1 MRVHPE
7 EPLVAGAPP
16 GSPPADTPPSAG
28 APSAGASPE
37 AEPEPAPHPS
47 PEHEGGESEATSALD
62 ALEVDLAL
70 LLKER
75 EEYLALSRQLQA
87 DFENYKKRMLKQQT
101 EQVERA
107 AGLLVEKLLPVLDGF
122 DLALAHGE
130 TGVEAVYRSL
140 VTVLESEGLERLDPV
155 GKPFDP
161 NEHEA
166 VVHEDGEGEAPEVSE
181 VLRAGYRWKG
191 RLLRPAMV
199 KVRG

>member
-1 MRVHPE
+1 MSEQE
-7 EPLVAGAPP
+7 EVAGVEEAPAAE
-16 GSPPADTPPSAG
+16 ADAETG
-28 APSAGASPE
+28 ADDPVEE
-37 AEPEPAPHPS
+37 AEEQF
-47 PEHEGGESEATSALD
+47 
-62 ALEVDLAL
+62 EVDLEL

-101 EQVERA
+101 EHVERA

-140 VTVLESEGLERLDPV
+140 VTVLEGEGLERLDPV

-166 VVHEDGEGEAPEVSE
+166 VVHEDGEGEQPEVTE

>member
-1 MRVHPE
+1 MSDFDAPE
-7 EPLVAGAPP
+7 ATET
-16 GSPPADTPPSAG
+16 PPADTIDEGELVAD
-28 APSAGASPE
+28 
-37 AEPEPAPHPS
+37 AELAF
-47 PEHEGGESEATSALD
+47 
-62 ALEVDLAL
+62 EVDVEL

-101 EQVERA
+101 EHVERA
-107 AGLLVEKLLPVLDGF
+107 AGVLVEKLLPVLDNF

-130 TGVEAVYRSL
+130 AGVDAVYRSL
-140 VTVLESEGLERLDPV
+140 MNVLEAEGLDKLDPV

-166 VVHEDGEGEAPEVSE
+166 VVHEPAADDDHGDDAGPSVTE
-181 VLRAGYRWKG
+181 VLRPGYRWKG
-191 RLLRPAMV
+191 RLLRAAMV

>member
-1 MRVHPE
+1 MSEFDEPE
-7 EPLVAGAPP
+7 ATETP
-16 GSPPADTPPSAG
+16 PPADAIDEG
-28 APSAGASPE
+28 ELAAD
-37 AEPEPAPHPS
+37 AELAF
-47 PEHEGGESEATSALD
+47 
-62 ALEVDLAL
+62 EVDVEL

-101 EQVERA
+101 EHVERA
-107 AGLLVEKLLPVLDGF
+107 AGVLVEKLLPVLDNF

-130 TGVEAVYRSL
+130 TGVDAVYRSL
-140 VTVLESEGLERLDPV
+140 MNVLEGEGLEKLDPV

-166 VVHEDGEGEAPEVSE
+166 VVHEPAGDGDPGGDAGPSVTE
-181 VLRAGYRWKG
+181 VLRPGYRWKG
-191 RLLRPAMV
+191 RLLRAAMV